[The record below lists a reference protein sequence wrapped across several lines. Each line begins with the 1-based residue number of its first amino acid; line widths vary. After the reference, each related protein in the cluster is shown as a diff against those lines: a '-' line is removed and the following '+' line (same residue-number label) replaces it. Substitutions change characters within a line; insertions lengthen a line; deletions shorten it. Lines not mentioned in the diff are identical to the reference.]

1 MTKCDEIDNGDS
13 DYGEYH
19 GYISAEIE
27 AFLKAGYSCEEI
39 QESLKEEQAKM
50 THKIILDEFYLGRF
64 ENGVIEIGKAAS
76 IPLMF
81 KYLK

>member
-1 MTKCDEIDNGDS
+1 MPKCEEIDNGES
-13 DYGEYH
+13 DYGE
-19 GYISAEIE
+19 YISAEIE

-64 ENGVIEIGKAAS
+64 ENGVIEIAKAAS